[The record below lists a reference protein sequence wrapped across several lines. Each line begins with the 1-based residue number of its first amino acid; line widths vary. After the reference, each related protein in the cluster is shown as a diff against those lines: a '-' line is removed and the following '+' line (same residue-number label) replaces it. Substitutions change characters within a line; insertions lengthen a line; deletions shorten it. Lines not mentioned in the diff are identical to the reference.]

1 MGVLGVIATL
11 QEGRA
16 AEKQGQ
22 FAKQIALRNQRAL
35 ERQAVAEQEAAAIKS
50 EQIARQEK
58 IVSGSQIAA
67 ASKSGGQIAG
77 SSLSFLADTARQ
89 FSLSRNFA
97 LRAGLFRSQELK
109 EKGGIIAAQGRFA
122 NALGKFQKRQ
132 SFLRAGAQ
140 VGELIASGRTTTKQ
154 PQTLQNSPT
163 RFGSQNNIASGGV
176 AGGGG
181 TFTRNFSASSFR

>member
-1 MGVLGVIATL
+1 MGALGVIATL

-35 ERQAVAEQEAAAIKS
+35 ERQAVAEKEAAAVQEK
-50 EQIARQEK
+50 QIARRQK
-58 IVSGSQIAA
+58 IVEGAQIATA
-67 ASKSGGQIAG
+67 GKSGGQISGAT
-77 SSLSFLADTARQ
+77 LSFLTDTARQ

-122 NALGKFQKRQ
+122 SALGKFQKRQ

-140 VGELIASGRTTTKQ
+140 VGEILATGTSSTKQ
-154 PQTLQNSPT
+154 TQTTQTS
-163 RFGSQNNIASGGV
+163 SQSSGG
-176 AGGGG
+176 
-181 TFTRNFSASSFR
+181 FTQSDRNFLGLGPKRTFN

>member
-1 MGVLGVIATL
+1 MGALGVISTL

-35 ERQAVAEQEAAAIKS
+35 ERQAVAEKEAAAVES

-58 IVSGSQIAA
+58 IVSGRQIAA
-67 ASKSGGQIAG
+67 AGKSGGQIAG
-77 SSLSFLADTARQ
+77 ATLSFLADTARQ

-97 LRAGLFRSQELK
+97 LRTGLFRSQELK
-109 EKGGIIAAQGRFA
+109 ERGGIIAAKGRFA
-122 NALGKFQKRQ
+122 QALGKFQKRQ

-140 VGELIASGRTTTKQ
+140 VGEIIASGMSTSKQ
-154 PQTLQNSPT
+154 PATTQTS
-163 RFGSQNNIASGGV
+163 SQSSGGFTTRDRSSL
-176 AGGGG
+176 GLGPRR
-181 TFTRNFSASSFR
+181 TF